1 MELLSGAVTVRVIA
15 GQFDAAKGPAQTFT
29 PINVWDVRLKPD
41 ANVVLD
47 VPAGHTLVLAVLS
60 GHVVVNASDPVGPA
74 EVLLLDRDGDSVSL
88 SADADTVMLVLT
100 GEPIDEPIV
109 GYGPFVMNSP
119 EEIRQALTD
128 LRTGHFASVAA

>member
-1 MELLSGAVTVRVIA
+1 MA
-15 GQFDAAKGPAQTFT
+15 
-29 PINVWDVRLKPD
+29 
-41 ANVVLD
+41 LD
-47 VPAGHTLVLAVLS
+47 VPDGHTLVLAVLS
-60 GHVVVNASDPVGPA
+60 GHVVVNTSDPVGPA

-128 LRTGHFASVAA
+128 LRSGHFAGVAA